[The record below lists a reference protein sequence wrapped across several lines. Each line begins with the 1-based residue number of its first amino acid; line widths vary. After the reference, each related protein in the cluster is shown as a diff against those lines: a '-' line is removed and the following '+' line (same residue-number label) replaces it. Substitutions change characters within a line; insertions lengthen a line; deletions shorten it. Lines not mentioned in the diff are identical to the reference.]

1 MPKAKKENYDYALL
15 SKYFRVDETSPS
27 GVSWIESPK
36 GRFINS
42 HAGYKAKPPKGR
54 ITYWRVR
61 LGNKG
66 LFAHRIICTL
76 LYGNIP
82 EDRVVDHIDGN
93 GLNNSVDNLRVV
105 PVAINSRNVRLPKD
119 KAEKTEV
126 FGVSK
131 VYQKQKGKI
140 YEYFRA
146 NYKGQNGV
154 CQKQFSIEK
163 LGEEMAFFLA
173 LCWRVHWLQE
183 DGTFTEGHGN
193 AR

>member
-1 MPKAKKENYDYALL
+1 MNKEYPLLPIPGWEDLYATQGDQIISLRSGKSMKQKL
-15 SKYFRVDETSPS
+15 SGRNILYYCVGLRRRGFKQKN
-27 GVSWIESPK
+27 VSVHSMILSANL
-36 GRFINS
+36 GRPI
-42 HAGYKAKPPKGR
+42 ADGMK
-54 ITYWRVR
+54 
-61 LGNKG
+61 
-66 LFAHRIICTL
+66 
-76 LYGNIP
+76 
-82 EDRVVDHIDGN
+82 VDHIDGN

-154 CQKQFSIEK
+154 YQKQFSIEK

-173 LCWRVHWLQE
+173 LCWRVHWIQE